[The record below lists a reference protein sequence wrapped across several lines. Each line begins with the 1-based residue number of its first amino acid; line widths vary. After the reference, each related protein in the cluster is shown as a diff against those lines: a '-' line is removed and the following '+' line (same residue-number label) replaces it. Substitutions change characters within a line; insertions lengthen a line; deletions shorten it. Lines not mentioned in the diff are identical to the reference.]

1 MNNVRGGGRNSGR
14 GHHWVNKEFHGR
26 KAVKDRDGA
35 ISDKLIGVKGE
46 KG

>member
-1 MNNVRGGGRNSGR
+1 MYVAVGETLGG

-26 KAVKDRDGA
+26 KAVKDCVGA